1 MLAQAAGRGGRE
13 IRTRR
18 RCIAI
23 ADRDESDVDDLRIE
37 NHRIRATG
45 EPQVRNP
52 VNGAVCAHV
61 ARAVELADK
70 RLHVGMRQRDL
81 MDDIKKSI
89 KEKHGKEG
97 MRSKRIPNMP
107 AHDDVSRRTFA
118 FLTPRLPFVELV
130 GCHDGIVTILAM
142 KGCRPNRYA
151 HVAIR

>member
-1 MLAQAAGRGGRE
+1 M
-13 IRTRR
+13 
-18 RCIAI
+18 
-23 ADRDESDVDDLRIE
+23 
-37 NHRIRATG
+37 
-45 EPQVRNP
+45 
-52 VNGAVCAHV
+52 NGAVCAHV

-70 RLHVGMRQRDL
+70 RLHIGMRRRDL
-81 MDDIKKSI
+81 MNDIKKSI

-151 HVAIR
+151 NVAIR